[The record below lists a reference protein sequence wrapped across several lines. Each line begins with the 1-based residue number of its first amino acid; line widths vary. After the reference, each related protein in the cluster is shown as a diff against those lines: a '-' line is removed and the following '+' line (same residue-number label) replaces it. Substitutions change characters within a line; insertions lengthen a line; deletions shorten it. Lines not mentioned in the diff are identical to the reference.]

1 MPVLPVSPPGSVG
14 ESVGPSL
21 PVSVGVGVG
30 VGDPVVGVGVGD
42 VVGDGDVAPS
52 LGVDDVVGEPPDVVG
67 VGVTDGLGV
76 AHDGVGDPDGDG
88 DVVGTRFRSSSSVF
102 SWPAEAALLGLAVVV
117 GAAVV
122 TGAGEAAAVFVK
134 AVVTGDAQLEE
145 ADGRGD
151 APPLDEVA
159 PAPRAVLCAPADVA
173 PEPGPPV
180 PLPACEPLPSVPA
193 PPEGCDWLKT
203 VLLAWM
209 IAWRKGCTPNET
221 LAMMAIPA
229 STTTG
234 RSQPTLSRE
243 ALRPDRAEPSPSSS
257 PGRGRRRSR
266 GNDNRDNDN
275 RDNDNRDNDNR
286 DSGNRDSG
294 NRDNDRCG
302 SDNRGS
308 ARPAAVGS
316 AVGHAPLQCH
326 DQCPRQTQFLAP
338 SSASTPTVSHHGRG
352 GRAPILARIRSSPSA
367 PGSTPPTASARP
379 RRSVSSM
386 PPSGVVMPSPA
397 RLRRPRHDDS
407 WDSIVLSDAIAR
419 AVWLFTAPLLIPI
432 ALAMSA
438 SEKSA

>member
-1 MPVLPVSPPGSVG
+1 VPVLPVLPVSPPGSVG
-14 ESVGPSL
+14 ESVGL

-30 VGDPVVGVGVGD
+30 VGVGVAVVGVGVGD

-122 TGAGEAAAVFVK
+122 TGAGEAAAVLVK
-134 AVVTGDAQLEE
+134 AVVTGDGQLEE

-193 PPEGCDWLKT
+193 PPEGCDGLKT

-209 IAWRKGCTPNET
+209 IAWRKGCTLNET
-221 LAMMAIPA
+221 LAMIAIPA
-229 STTTG
+229 STITG

-266 GNDNRDNDN
+266 GSDNRGNDNRGSDNDDNDN
-275 RDNDNRDNDNR
+275 D
-286 DSGNRDSG
+286 
-294 NRDNDRCG
+294 DNDRCG
-302 SDNRGS
+302 NDNRGS

-316 AVGHAPLQCH
+316 AVGHAQLQCH
-326 DQCPRQTQFLAP
+326 DQCPRQTQFLA
-338 SSASTPTVSHHGRG
+338 ASRAPAPTVSHHGRG
-352 GRAPILARIRSSPSA
+352 GRPPILARIRSSPSA

-379 RRSVSSM
+379 RRSDSSM
-386 PPSGVVMPSPA
+386 PSSGVVMPSPA